1 MYVEAAVVY
10 IGTEDAV
17 RTRREEAIMK
27 NVEMTVEGTMLTIK
41 VDLSKEFGPSSSGK
55 TIIIA
60 STEGNVT
67 IPNRDEKVGLNVYRK
82 KA

>member
-1 MYVEAAVVY
+1 MD
-10 IGTEDAV
+10 GTESFGEGCGVAHLTGV
-17 RTRREEAIMK
+17 EEAIMK
-27 NVEMTVEGTMLTIK
+27 NVEMTVEGTLLTIK

-67 IPNRDEKVGLNVYRK
+67 IPNREEKVGLNVYRK
-82 KA
+82 K